1 MRSLPRIDSRYWLCL
16 CAASIFGTNTG
27 DFIGDELHLG
37 HLSGLPWLAG
47 LFALILLLD
56 RMIRKPTPL
65 WFWFAIITVR
75 TAATNIGDMFHDWHI
90 DFAVSIPMILALF
103 VCAVWVYRQFSDAV
117 TTLSGTVRVTPTY
130 WVCMTLAGVLGTL
143 CGDFASFRM
152 HLTPPGAAV
161 VIGALVAMMLTIG
174 RRGQILTPVLYW
186 TTVALIRTAGTAA
199 GDALSHMLS
208 LPLSTLLT
216 GLAFLVLV
224 IAFYG
229 TGWLAVKRASP
240 RKNRDQDSGR
250 TRIW

>member
-56 RMIRKPTPL
+56 RIVRTPTPL

-75 TAATNIGDMFHDWHI
+75 TAATNIGDMFHEWHI
-90 DFAVSIPMILALF
+90 DFPVSIPLVLALF
-103 VCAVWVYRQFSDAV
+103 IGAVWVYRQR
-117 TTLSGTVRVTPTY
+117 TRLSNTIRVTPIY
-130 WVCMTLAGVLGTL
+130 WVCMILAGVLGTL
-143 CGDFASFRM
+143 VGDCASFRM

-161 VIGALVAMMLTIG
+161 VVGALVATMLTIG

-208 LPLSTLLT
+208 LPWSTLLT

-224 IAFYG
+224 VAFYG
-229 TGWLAVKRASP
+229 TGWLTVKRASP
-240 RKNRDQDSGR
+240 RKNRDQDSGQ

>member
-27 DFIGDELHLG
+27 DFLSDELHLG

-56 RMIRKPTPL
+56 RMIRRPTPL

-75 TAATNIGDMFHDWHI
+75 TAATNIGDTFHEWHI
-90 DFAVSIPMILALF
+90 DFPVSIPLVLALF
-103 VCAVWVYRQFSDAV
+103 AGAVWVYRQSYHAMTTVSD
-117 TTLSGTVRVTPTY
+117 TVRVTPSY

-143 CGDFASFRM
+143 AGDFASFRL

-161 VIGALVAMMLTIG
+161 VVGILVAIMFRIG
-174 RRGQILTPVLYW
+174 RRGQILTPVFYW

-199 GDALSHMLS
+199 GDALSHTLT
-208 LPLSTLLT
+208 LPWSTLLT
-216 GLAFLVLV
+216 GLAFLIPVV
-224 IAFYG
+224 AFYG
-229 TGWLAVKRASP
+229 TGWLTVKRASTHNV
-240 RKNRDQDSGR
+240 R
-250 TRIW
+250 